1 MQKIGPLIKS
11 VRVGLGYTQSDI
23 ATRAGVSLPTLI
35 GCEKGAGS
43 ISSLLSIIQAL
54 DHRLVW
60 AGYDDAA
67 GYSGSL
73 VSRRNARGL
82 SQRRLAK
89 AIGVSQTM
97 IMSLEKNFKGR
108 IENLEKVLHQ
118 LKLVPRLVKLRVAS
132 DVVDIHP
139 QLLDEVAD
147 LLDGTGRVGD
157 IAPPAFIVGDATNVL
172 KLFPSNIIDMVMTS
186 PPYYGLREYEAAG
199 IGQEESLD
207 QYVANL
213 LRVTKELHR
222 VLKPT
227 GSFWLNIGDSYINK
241 HQQGVPWR
249 VALMMMDEQG
259 WILRNS
265 NIWHKK
271 KAGMDN
277 SSDRLPNRYEMIFH
291 FVKQTDYYYDADA
304 IRLTP
309 KQPRMRDGE
318 LVTATGI
325 SNQTYKDKIAA
336 SDHLTDNEKAKAIDE
351 LNAIFG
357 EIKDGKLNDFRMIL
371 RGSHRATH
379 SEQSSRGKALRD
391 DGFYF
396 LKYDPRGSLPSDVW
410 DIAPESTRGRE
421 THYAAYPERLCHI
434 PILSTCPEG
443 GIVLDP
449 FVGTGTTTLAAKNLD
464 RRAVGI
470 DLSEKYIEMAKKR
483 HKT

>member
-1 MQKIGPLIKS
+1 MQRIGPLIKS
-11 VRVGLGYTQSDI
+11 VRVGLSYTQADI
-23 ATRAGVSLPTLI
+23 ATRAGVSQPTLI

-43 ISSLLSIIQAL
+43 ISSLLSIIHAL
-54 DHRLVW
+54 DHQLVW
-60 AGYDDAA
+60 TGYDDELE
-67 GYSGSL
+67 YSGSL
-73 VSRRNARGL
+73 VSRRKARGL
-82 SQRRLAK
+82 SQRRLAT

-118 LKLVPRLVKLRVAS
+118 LKLVPRLVKQADAS
-132 DVVDIHP
+132 DVVDVHQ
-139 QLLDEVAD
+139 QLPDEIAD
-147 LLDGTGRVGD
+147 LLDGPDGNGG
-157 IAPPAFIVGDATNVL
+157 IPAPAFIVGDATDAL

-207 QYVANL
+207 HYVANL
-213 LRVTKELHR
+213 LKVTKELYR

-249 VALMMMDEQG
+249 VAFMMMDEQG

-277 SSDRLPNRYEMIFH
+277 SSDRLPNRHEMIFH

-304 IRLTP
+304 IRLPP
-309 KQPRMRDGE
+309 KPHRIRDGE
-318 LVTATGI
+318 QVTTTGI
-325 SNQTYKDKIAA
+325 SQQTYIDQIT
-336 SDHLTDNEKAKAIDE
+336 SSEHLNDDEKANALNELEGVFSKIKAQT
-351 LNAIFG
+351 
-357 EIKDGKLNDFRMIL
+357 LNDFRMIL
-371 RGSHRATH
+371 RGLHRTTH
-379 SEQSSRGKALRD
+379 SDNSSRGMLLQDK
-391 DGFYF
+391 GFYF
-396 LKYDPRGSLPSDVW
+396 LKYDPRGPLPSDVW
-410 DIAPESTRGRE
+410 DIAPENTRGRN
-421 THYAAYPERLCHI
+421 THYAAYPERLCLT

-449 FVGTGTTTLAAKNLD
+449 FVGTGTATLVAKNLNL
-464 RRAVGI
+464 RAIGI
-470 DLSEKYIEMAKKR
+470 DISETYVEMAKQR
-483 HKT
+483 F